1 MRGSRRARAGAGGLK
16 QEGESV
22 CLAVI
27 TATSFAFQRKADL
40 YLAPAVYHVRSPTN
54 SGRLR
59 IMSLCTLKSRG
70 SGDGECFAQIVAG
83 GPATFRMPWAWPY
96 SFLQAYVP
104 AAPLLSPLAYSLP
117 LEWDKRRVSC
127 IFLCSSFI
135 PPGSPS
141 LIHSGLLPHPGLTLW
156 EPPAQIW

>member
-1 MRGSRRARAGAGGLK
+1 MRGSWRAQAGAGGLK

-27 TATSFAFQRKADL
+27 TVITATSFAFQRKANL
-40 YLAPAVYHVRSPTN
+40 YLAPAVYQVRSPTN

-59 IMSLCTLKSRG
+59 IMSLCTLKSRS

-96 SFLQAYVP
+96 SVLQAYVP

-127 IFLCSSFI
+127 IFLCRSFI
-135 PPGSPS
+135 PSS
-141 LIHSGLLPHPGLTLW
+141 NVTFSCFS
-156 EPPAQIW
+156 